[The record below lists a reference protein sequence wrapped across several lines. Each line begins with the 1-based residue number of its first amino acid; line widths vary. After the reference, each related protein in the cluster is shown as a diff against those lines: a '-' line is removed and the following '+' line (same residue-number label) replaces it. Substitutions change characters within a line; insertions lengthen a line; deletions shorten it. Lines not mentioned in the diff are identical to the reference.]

1 MSWLID
7 GSNVLGRLRLP
18 RESDAAK
25 RELVTLLA
33 RFARAKRVRVAC
45 YFDGP
50 EPPSFAKHLGGV
62 SVIFSGNRSA
72 DDLIIARLTTGS
84 ACSVVTSDQ
93 ALAAR
98 AAGRRV
104 TIVSPAQLAKEFEEL
119 PMEGEG
125 QPAADDWAAWFS
137 DPKNR
142 DGF

>member
-25 RELVTLLA
+25 RELVTLLS
-33 RFARAKRVRVAC
+33 RFARARRVKVAC

-50 EPPSFAKHLGGV
+50 EPASFAKHLGGV
-62 SVIFSGNRSA
+62 SVIFSGQRSA
-72 DDLIIARLTTGS
+72 DDLIVARVGS
-84 ACSVVTSDQ
+84 GTSWHVVTSDQ

-98 AAGRRV
+98 VAGRRV
-104 TIVSPAQLAKEFEEL
+104 TIVSPATFAQEL
-119 PMEGEG
+119 ERLPSEGEG
-125 QPAADDWAAWFS
+125 SVSADDWASWFS

>member
-33 RFARAKRVRVAC
+33 RFARARRVKVAC

-50 EPPSFAKHLGGV
+50 EPASFGKNLGSV
-62 SVIFSGNRSA
+62 SVIFSGQRSA
-72 DDLIIARLTTGS
+72 DDLIVARIESGTSWT
-84 ACSVVTSDQ
+84 VVTSDQ

-98 AAGRRV
+98 VAGRRV
-104 TIVSPAQLAKEFEEL
+104 TIVSPAAFAQELERL

-125 QPAADDWAAWFS
+125 APSADDWAAWFK

>member
-25 RELVTLLA
+25 RELVTLLS
-33 RFARAKRVRVAC
+33 RFARARRVKVAC

-50 EPPSFAKHLGGV
+50 EPASFAKHLGGV
-62 SVIFSGNRSA
+62 SVVFSGQRSA
-72 DDLIIARLTTGS
+72 DDLIAARVVTGTS
-84 ACSVVTSDQ
+84 WNVVTSDQ
-93 ALAAR
+93 ALASR
-98 AAGRRV
+98 VAGRKV
-104 TIVSPAQLAKEFEEL
+104 TIVAPAALAQELERL

-125 QPAADDWAAWFS
+125 QSSADDWAAWFN

>member
-25 RELVTLLA
+25 RELVTLLS
-33 RFARAKRVRVAC
+33 RFARARRVKVAC

-50 EPPSFAKHLGGV
+50 EPPSFAKHLGSV
-62 SVIFSGNRSA
+62 SVVFSGQRSA
-72 DDLIIARLTTGS
+72 DDLIIARVSSGTS
-84 ACSVVTSDQ
+84 WNVVTSDQ
-93 ALAAR
+93 ALASR
-98 AAGRRV
+98 VSGRKV
-104 TIVSPAQLAKEFEEL
+104 TIVNPSTFAQEL
-119 PMEGEG
+119 ERLPSEGEG
-125 QPAADDWAAWFS
+125 QPSADDWAAWFK